1 MIRWSKRIRNP
12 RPFDKWMAR
21 NFIMVFMLPLF
32 SYDKWQ
38 FLVVLFSYL
47 NYVRFTKQQSKWE
60 KENDNKCIR
69 CGHSERLSLNTKSS
83 DSS

>member
-1 MIRWSKRIRNP
+1 
-12 RPFDKWMAR
+12 
-21 NFIMVFMLPLF
+21 MVFMLPLF

>member
-1 MIRWSKRIRNP
+1 MIRWSKRIKNP
-12 RPFDKWMAR
+12 TPFDRWMAR

-47 NYVRFTKQQSKWE
+47 NYVRLTKQQNKWE

-69 CGHSERLSLNTKSS
+69 CGLSS
-83 DSS
+83 DSPDSS

>member
-12 RPFDKWMAR
+12 RPFDRWMAR

-69 CGHSERLSLNTKSS
+69 CGQLSLNTKSS

>member
-1 MIRWSKRIRNP
+1 MIRWSKRIKNP
-12 RPFDKWMAR
+12 TPFDRWMAR
-21 NFIMVFMLPLF
+21 NFVLVFVLPLF

-60 KENDNKCIR
+60 KENDKCYR
-69 CGHSERLSLNTKSS
+69 CLRQSESS

>member
-12 RPFDKWMAR
+12 RPFDRWMAR

-47 NYVRFTKQQSKWE
+47 NYVRLTKQQGKWE

-69 CGHSERLSLNTKSS
+69 CGLSS
-83 DSS
+83 DSPDNS

>member
-1 MIRWSKRIRNP
+1 MIRWSKRIKNP
-12 RPFDKWMAR
+12 QPFDKWMAR

-69 CGHSERLSLNTKSS
+69 CGLSS

>member
-12 RPFDKWMAR
+12 RPFDRWMAR

-69 CGHSERLSLNTKSS
+69 CGLSS
-83 DSS
+83 DSPDSS